1 MAAKKK
7 KHVPL
12 GARIKRLRRDSGLSL
27 KAVANDTGFSEDFL
41 KEVEANDVMPPVGAL
56 LKISRALGVDSGL
69 FLKEEDTADEDS
81 RRREESYRKRTKAY
95 YYRTLTPDAKNTHL
109 KAFNITIDPRSEHE
123 GVEYQHEGE
132 EFVYVLKG
140 SVEVLVGE
148 NVNQLN
154 SGECLHFNSGVTHK
168 LSNIG
173 EDTAELL
180 VILYVP

>member
-1 MAAKKK
+1 MVKKK

-12 GARIKRLRRDSGLSL
+12 GERIRRLRRDSGLSL
-27 KAVANDTGFSEDFL
+27 KTVANETGFSEDFL
-41 KEVEANDVMPPVGAL
+41 KEVEANDAMPPVGAL

-69 FLKEEDTADEDS
+69 FLKEEDADEDT

-95 YYRTLTPDAKNTHL
+95 SYRTLTPDAKNTHL
-109 KAFNITIDPRSEHE
+109 KAFNITIDPKSEHE

-132 EFVYVLKG
+132 EFVYALKG

-148 NVNQLN
+148 NVNRLT
-154 SGECLHFNSGVTHK
+154 SGESLHFNSSVTHK